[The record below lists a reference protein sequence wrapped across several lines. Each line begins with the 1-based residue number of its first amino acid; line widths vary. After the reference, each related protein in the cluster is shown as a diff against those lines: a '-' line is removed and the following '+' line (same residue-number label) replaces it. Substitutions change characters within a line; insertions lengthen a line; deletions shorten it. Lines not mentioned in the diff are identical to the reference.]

1 MVGGDVRGRRDWL
14 VKEGGTRFGIRV
26 FQAGCFVP
34 IPLHPGLEVELEQA
48 QVICLVGHRARDLS
62 MRPRRELAIHQ
73 VDQ

>member
-1 MVGGDVRGRRDWL
+1 MAGGDVRGRRDWL
-14 VKEGGTRFGIRV
+14 AKEGETKFGIRV
-26 FQAGCFVP
+26 FQAGCFDP

-48 QVICLVGHRARDLS
+48 QVICLVGHRVRDLS